1 VFIHAYLPWWLFW
14 PFVAYFFVVMVTLTM
29 ENRETGDT
37 LAWGFALL
45 AFPFVGLVFYFL
57 FGRDWAAITAKQPWV
72 AELRRTEEAA
82 LQPFFERNAAAP
94 QRVETRFAGTYVDRL
109 RRAIRR
115 ESGFRVVTAD
125 SAEIFSTGGHKFD
138 RLKTDLAAAKRFIHI
153 QYFIWEDDEL
163 TDALVEIL
171 RERQSA
177 GVQVR
182 FLYDY
187 VGSIAWSK
195 KRLNALVPLGAQ
207 VAGDV
212 TDLPKLNYRD
222 HRKIVVIDGE
232 IGYTGG
238 FNVGQEY
245 IDGGK
250 RFERWRDTHLRLTG
264 QIVGELEALFARRW
278 YEKRKENLLTP
289 EYLPAPSNDG
299 GETGVLCQVVAQ
311 MVEDPWQSSRR
322 AHMIAIGNAERRVWI
337 QSPYFVPEVGVYDTL
352 VNAALSGV
360 DVRFMMTGVPDKK
373 VPYWAAWT
381 YFGPLLEAGARIF
394 LYKAG
399 FLHAKT
405 IAVDSQLCAIGT
417 MNMDIRSLRL
427 HKELMVW
434 LFDEKLTQEQER
446 LFEEDMANSH
456 EVTWEELKSLTFGE
470 RLRNS
475 FMRLFSYF
483 I

>member
-1 VFIHAYLPWWLFW
+1 MAMPWWLFW
-14 PFVAYFFVVMVTLTM
+14 PFVAYFVAVMVTLMM

-45 AFPFVGLVFYFL
+45 AFPFVGLVFYIL
-57 FGRDWAAITAKQPWV
+57 FGRDWAAITAKQAWV
-72 AELRRTEEAA
+72 ADYGRAEQKA
-82 LQPFFERNAAAP
+82 LLPFFERNASAVRRAE
-94 QRVETRFAGTYVDRL
+94 QLFKGTYVDRL
-109 RRAIRR
+109 RKAIRR
-115 ESGFRVVTAD
+115 ETGYRVLTAD
-125 SAEIFSTGGHKFD
+125 QVEIFPTGAEKFG
-138 RLKTDLAAAKRFIHI
+138 RLKADLGAARRFIHI

-163 TDALVEIL
+163 TDALIEIL
-171 RERQSA
+171 RERLSA

-182 FLYDY
+182 VLYDF
-187 VGSIAWSK
+187 VGSIPWSK
-195 KRLNALVPLGAQ
+195 KKLNCLVPLGGQ

-250 RFERWRDTHLRLTG
+250 RYDRWRDTHLRLTG

-278 YEKRKENLLTP
+278 YEKRKENVLTP
-289 EYLPAPSNDG
+289 EYLPAPSIDG
-299 GETGVLCQVVAQ
+299 GASGVLCQAVAQ
-311 MVEDPWQSSRR
+311 SVEEPWQSSRR

-337 QSPYFVPEVGVYDTL
+337 QSPYFVPEVGLDDTL
-352 VNAALSGV
+352 MNAALSGV

-373 VPYWAAWT
+373 IPYWAAWT
-381 YFGPLLEAGARIF
+381 YFAPLLRAGARIY
-394 LYKAG
+394 LYEAG

-405 IAVDSQLCAIGT
+405 IAVDSQICAIGT
-417 MNMDIRSLRL
+417 MNLDSRSLRL

-434 LFDEKLTQEQER
+434 LFDENLTREQER
-446 LFEEDMANSH
+446 LFEEDMSH
-456 EVTWEELKSLTFGE
+456 CREVTLEELDGLSFAV
-470 RLRNS
+470 RFRNS
-475 FMRLFSYF
+475 FMRLMSYF

>member
-1 VFIHAYLPWWLFW
+1 MFIHAYLPWWLFW
-14 PFVAYFFVVMVTLTM
+14 PFVAYFLVVMATLTM

-57 FGRDWAAITAKQPWV
+57 FGRDWAAVSAKQSWITAGRH
-72 AELRRTEEAA
+72 AEQKVLT
-82 LQPFFERNAAAP
+82 PFFERNALAV
-94 QRVETRFAGTYVDRL
+94 QRFEKRFAGTYVDRL

-115 ESGFRVVTAD
+115 ESGYRVVTAD
-125 SAEIFSTGGHKFD
+125 RAEIFPTGAQKFD
-138 RLKTDLAAAKRFIHI
+138 RLKADLAAAKRFIHI
-153 QYFIWEDDEL
+153 QYFIWENDEL
-163 TDALVEIL
+163 TDALIEIL
-171 RERQSA
+171 RERLTA
-177 GVQVR
+177 GVKVR

-195 KRLNALVPLGAQ
+195 KKLNALVPLGAQ

-212 TDLPKLNYRD
+212 MDLPKLNYRD

-250 RFERWRDTHLRLTG
+250 RYSRWRDTHLRLTG
-264 QIVGELEALFARRW
+264 QVVGELEALFARRW
-278 YEKRKENLLTP
+278 FEKCKENVLTP
-289 EYLPAPSNDG
+289 EYLPAPSNAG
-299 GETGVLCQVVAQ
+299 GDTGVLCQVVAQ

-337 QSPYFVPEVGVYDTL
+337 QSPYFVPEVGLYDTM

-373 VPYWAAWT
+373 MPYWAAWT
-381 YFGPLLEAGARIF
+381 YFEPLLRAGARIY

-405 IAVDSQLCAIGT
+405 IAVDSELCAIGT

-434 LFDEKLTQEQER
+434 LFDEELTREQER
-446 LFEEDMANSH
+446 LFEEDMANCH
-456 EVTWEELKSLTFGE
+456 EVTLEDLKGLTFGQ
-470 RLRNS
+470 RFRNS
-475 FMRLFSYF
+475 VMRLFSYF

>member
-1 VFIHAYLPWWLFW
+1 MVWHMHIVWWLFW
-14 PFVAYFFVVMVTLTM
+14 PFVAYFIAVMVTLVM
-29 ENRETGDT
+29 ENREPGDT

-45 AFPFVGLVFYFL
+45 AFPFVGVIFYLL
-57 FGRDWAAITAKQPWV
+57 FGRDWATITAKRPWI
-72 AELRRTEEAA
+72 AAA
-82 LQPFFERNAAAP
+82 LQAEKDALTPLFERNASAVRRFD
-94 QRVETRFAGTYVDRL
+94 QRYGGTYVDRL
-109 RRAIRR
+109 RKAIRR
-115 ESGFRVVTAD
+115 ESGYRLLTAD
-125 SAEIFSTGGHKFD
+125 SAEIFPTGGEKFG
-138 RLKTDLAAAKRFIHI
+138 RLKADLAKAKRFIHI

-163 TDALVEIL
+163 TDALIEIL
-171 RERQSA
+171 RERLTA
-177 GVQVR
+177 GVKVR

-195 KRLNALVPLGAQ
+195 KKLDALVPLGAQ
-207 VAGDV
+207 VGGDM
-212 TDLPKLNYRD
+212 TDLAKLNYRD
-222 HRKIVVIDGE
+222 HRKIAVIDAE

-250 RFERWRDTHLRLTG
+250 RYDRWRDTHLRLTG

-278 YEKRKENLLTP
+278 YEKTRENVLTP
-289 EYLPAPSNDG
+289 EYLPAPSSDG
-299 GETGVLCQVVAQ
+299 EESGVLCQVVAQ
-311 MVEDPWQSSRR
+311 NVEEPWQSSRR

-337 QSPYFVPEVGVYDTL
+337 QSPYFVPEVGLYDTL
-352 VNAALSGV
+352 MNAALSGV

-373 VPYWAAWT
+373 MPYWAAWT
-381 YFGPLLEAGARIF
+381 YFAPLLTAGARIY

-405 IAVDSQLCAIGT
+405 IAVDSKICAIGT
-417 MNMDIRSLRL
+417 MNMDTRSLRL

-434 LFDEKLTQEQER
+434 LYDEELTHEQER
-446 LFEEDMANSH
+446 LFEEDMVNCR
-456 EVTWEELKSLTFGE
+456 EVTLAELQSLTFAE
-470 RLRNS
+470 RFRNS

>member
-1 VFIHAYLPWWLFW
+1 VFLHPYLPWWLFW
-14 PFVAYFFVVMVTLTM
+14 PFVASFLVVMVTLVM

-45 AFPFVGLVFYFL
+45 ALPYVGLVFYFL

-72 AELRRTEEAA
+72 ADHLRAEQNA
-82 LQPFFERNAAAP
+82 LTSFFERNAAAAR
-94 QRVETRFAGTYVDRL
+94 RVEQRFAGSYVDRL
-109 RRAIRR
+109 SKAIRR

-125 SAEIFSTGGHKFD
+125 NAEIFPTGLKKFD
-138 RLKTDLAAAKRFIHI
+138 YLKADLARAKRFIHI

-163 TDALVEIL
+163 TDALIEIL
-171 RERQSA
+171 RERLAA
-177 GVQVR
+177 GVKVR

-187 VGSIAWSK
+187 VGCIAWSK
-195 KRLNALVPLGAQ
+195 KKLNALVPLGAQ

-212 TDLPKLNYRD
+212 KDLPKLNYRD

-250 RFERWRDTHLRLTG
+250 RFNRWRDTHLRLTG

-278 YEKRKENLLTP
+278 FEKCKENVLMP
-289 EYLPAPSNDG
+289 EYLPAPSADG
-299 GETGVLCQVVAQ
+299 GETGILCQVVAQ
-311 MVEDPWQSSRR
+311 TVEDPWQSSRR
-322 AHMIAIGNAERRVWI
+322 AHMIAVGNAERRVWI
-337 QSPYFVPEVGVYDTL
+337 QSPYFVPEVGLDDTL
-352 VNAALSGV
+352 MNAALSGV

-373 VPYWAAWT
+373 IPYWAAWT
-381 YFGPLLEAGARIF
+381 YFEPLLKAGARIY

-405 IAVDSQLCAIGT
+405 IAVDSQICAIGT
-417 MNMDIRSLRL
+417 MNMDSRSLRL

-434 LFDEKLTQEQER
+434 LFDERLTNEQER
-446 LFEEDMANSH
+446 LFEEDMADCR
-456 EVTWEELKSLTFGE
+456 EVTLEDLKGQSFAE
-470 RLRNS
+470 RFRNS

>member
-1 VFIHAYLPWWLFW
+1 VFWHMAMPWWLLW
-14 PFVAYFFVVMVTLTM
+14 PFVAYFVAVMVTLMM

-37 LAWGFALL
+37 LAWAFALL
-45 AFPFVGLVFYFL
+45 AFPFVGLVFYIL
-57 FGRDWAAITAKQPWV
+57 FGRDWAAITAKQAWV
-72 AELRRTEEAA
+72 ADYGRAEQKA
-82 LQPFFERNAAAP
+82 LLPFFERNASAVRRAE
-94 QRVETRFAGTYVDRL
+94 QLFKGTYVDRL
-109 RRAIRR
+109 RKAIRR
-115 ESGFRVVTAD
+115 ETGYRVLTAD
-125 SAEIFSTGGHKFD
+125 QVEIFSTGTEKFG
-138 RLKTDLAAAKRFIHI
+138 RLKTDLAAARRFIHI

-163 TDALVEIL
+163 TDALIEIL
-171 RERQSA
+171 RERLIA

-182 FLYDY
+182 VLYDF
-187 VGSIAWSK
+187 VGSIPWSK
-195 KRLNALVPLGAQ
+195 KKLNTLVPLGGQ

-250 RFERWRDTHLRLTG
+250 RYDRWRDTHLRLTG

-278 YEKRKENLLTP
+278 YEKRKENVLTP
-289 EYLPAPSNDG
+289 EYLPAPSIDG
-299 GETGVLCQVVAQ
+299 GESGVLCQAVAQ
-311 MVEDPWQSSRR
+311 SVEEPWQSSRR

-337 QSPYFVPEVGVYDTL
+337 QSPYFVPEVGLDDTL
-352 VNAALSGV
+352 MNAALSGV

-373 VPYWAAWT
+373 IPYWAAWT
-381 YFGPLLEAGARIF
+381 YFAPLLRAGARIYLF
-394 LYKAG
+394 EAG

-405 IAVDSQLCAIGT
+405 IAVDSQICAIGT
-417 MNMDIRSLRL
+417 MNLDSRSLRL

-434 LFDEKLTQEQER
+434 LFDENLTREQER
-446 LFEEDMANSH
+446 LFEEDMSH
-456 EVTWEELKSLTFGE
+456 CREVTLEELDGLSFAV
-470 RLRNS
+470 RFRNS
-475 FMRLFSYF
+475 FMRLMSYF